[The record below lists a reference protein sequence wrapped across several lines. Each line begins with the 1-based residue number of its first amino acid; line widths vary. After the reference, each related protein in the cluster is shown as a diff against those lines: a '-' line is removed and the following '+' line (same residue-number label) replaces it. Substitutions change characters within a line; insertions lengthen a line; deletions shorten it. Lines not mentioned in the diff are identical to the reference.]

1 MIRRWLNDEKIEKS
15 TFTEYNIDILD
26 FIFPKS
32 VSINVRLMAHI
43 FLPFHKEL
51 KSGKKQ
57 MDKSTIGN
65 L

>member
-1 MIRRWLNDEKIEKS
+1 
-15 TFTEYNIDILD
+15 
-26 FIFPKS
+26 
-32 VSINVRLMAHI
+32 MAHI